1 MSEGR
6 PPWGRPSALSMD
18 GSSGHPHGPCPGQ
31 EFTCFRAAEAE
42 VPKPVTRIGRGAPR
56 ATGEGL
62 RERPV
67 TREPAL

>member
-18 GSSGHPHGPCPGQ
+18 GSPGHPHWPCRGQ

-42 VPKPVTRIGRGAPR
+42 VPKPVTRIGRGILR
-56 ATGEGL
+56 ATREVL
-62 RERPV
+62 RERTF